1 VLCSVGQEGQL
12 RMWDERKASSATA
25 ASMPQGAPLF
35 CLGWSPSADMI
46 VAGSENGEVLFF
58 DPRSIQEPLQKW
70 EGHDDSVRRIVA
82 LPGLVPPLCRRLRL
96 ALHRSVSN
104 VAMPLHRTVSAGCA
118 GLNCGFCVWVGGQA
132 TAWLPR
138 RMIVMSL
145 SCRWRPASLSS
156 RPRAKCMLPP
166 SSPSPR
172 QHSLLRPCLWRGGC
186 RKAGAA
192 RSSAAFGMLKV

>member
-1 VLCSVGQEGQL
+1 
-12 RMWDERKASSATA
+12 MWDERKASSATA

-104 VAMPLHRTVSAGCA
+104 VAMPLHRAVC
-118 GLNCGFCVWVGGQA
+118 LLDVQVCELRVLWVGGWAGNRLA
-132 TAWLPR
+132 TASDDCHVAVLSMAAGKPELEATRKVYASPLVAHPQAALAVAPLP
-138 RMIVMSL
+138 L
-145 SCRWRPASLSS
+145 AWRVQKGTPAWC
-156 RPRAKCMLPP
+156 PRHCPL
-166 SSPSPR
+166 
-172 QHSLLRPCLWRGGC
+172 
-186 RKAGAA
+186 
-192 RSSAAFGMLKV
+192 